1 MRRLLS
7 YAGVLRVSPNM
18 CVQQRACRVF
28 ARVVTT
34 PRCGRCGWFKS
45 SFARRRRRR
54 EPQPTV
60 VGHSLVGVA
69 AARLPRAGHPPPD
82 GTGGHL
88 PSARG
93 PLCGALQGGRG
104 GPRAGI
110 ARVRRVEEHSGGRKG
125 ARGG

>member
-1 MRRLLS
+1 MHDQTHDTS
-7 YAGVLRVSPNM
+7 RVS
-18 CVQQRACRVF
+18 A
-28 ARVVTT
+28 
-34 PRCGRCGWFKS
+34 GW
-45 SFARRRRRR
+45 A
-54 EPQPTV
+54 V
-60 VGHSLVGVA
+60 LVCLCAGVA